1 MPFTRPAQ
9 NRINLEF
16 NLKRM
21 TEKNPNHS
29 LSAQVTVTLESYFDT
44 LDKESATDVYEMVI
58 QQVEKPLI
66 EFILAQTDQNQ
77 SKSAQILGINRNTL
91 RKKMQ
96 KYDLI

>member
-1 MPFTRPAQ
+1 MKPSTSTP
-9 NRINLEF
+9 
-16 NLKRM
+16 
-21 TEKNPNHS
+21 S
-29 LSAQVTVTLESYFDT
+29 LSEQVSLTLEDYFDA
-44 LDKESATDVYEMVI
+44 LDSEAATDVYEMVM

-66 EFILAQTDQNQ
+66 EFVLNHTENNQ

>member
-1 MPFTRPAQ
+1 
-9 NRINLEF
+9 
-16 NLKRM
+16 M
-21 TEKNPNHS
+21 TKSTHNHS
-29 LSAQVTVTLESYFDT
+29 LSAQVTTTLESYFET

-66 EFILAQTDQNQ
+66 EFVLTKTDQNQ

-96 KYDLI
+96 KYNLI